1 MKKLNYV
8 IVAMLFLSFTAMA
21 QKKSYTISGFIR
33 EKGSKETL
41 IGTSIVI
48 LNNNQATVT
57 NNYGFY
63 SISTNLDS
71 INLLISMV
79 GYQRMI
85 YKLSLKK
92 DIELDVEM
100 QSSNNIGEVLVTDQR
115 LERISEEQQMSIM
128 KVDVAQ
134 IQEIP
139 ALFGEKDVLKVL
151 QLLPGVQ
158 KGSEGNSGLYV
169 RGGGPDQNLI
179 ILDDAPVYNAFH
191 LFGFFSLFNGE
202 ALKSVELTKGGFPA
216 RYGGRL
222 SSVLEMN
229 MKDGNRES
237 IKGSVGIGLISSRF
251 TLEGPL
257 KKNKSSFLIS
267 ARRTYI
273 DALIYPFLPDN
284 AKGGYYFYD
293 LNAKVNYDIDR
304 KNKVYISGYFGR
316 DKFYANSSFGSSE
329 NRFGLYWGNGTGTV
343 RWNHVYSPKLFSNTS
358 FIYSQYR
365 FNTSIEQKY
374 NNEKYSIRLYS
385 GIRDI
390 SLKHDFDYAWK
401 ENHLLKFGTFI
412 QQHRFTPSAVTIK
425 NDQFTAGNTDV
436 RNNIDALESAI
447 YIEDRAQFG
456 ARIKTNTG
464 VRISHFYV
472 DKKSYAAVEPRFGA
486 SYQLKEDLAL
496 KASYAFMKQYIHLL
510 SGTGVGLPTD
520 LWVPSTG
527 KIPSQRSQQMAL
539 GLAKDFI
546 EKNFNISLEGYY
558 KKMDNVIAYKEGAS
572 FLAIDDIGSDEK
584 ITWEDNVTSGQGW
597 SYGLELLVKKSE
609 GKFSGWVGYT
619 LSWTQL
625 QFDELNFGKKYYAR
639 YDRRHDISVVGIYK
653 PKDDLT
659 FSFTWVYGTGNAI
672 TLPRAEYLA
681 QGHSPG
687 GSGFIQT
694 MYVNDYDGKN
704 NFRMEPYHRMDIGMQ
719 FHSKLK
725 RSERIFEL
733 SVYNVYN
740 RRNPYFY
747 YIGYQTN
754 SSQRVLKRVSLF
766 PIMPSISWTYKF

>member
-1 MKKLNYV
+1 MKKYLRLTL
-8 IVAMLFLSFTAMA
+8 LFICTSVLTQA
-21 QKKSYTISGFIR
+21 QKKSFTISGFIK
-33 EKGSKETL
+33 EKGTQESL
-41 IGTSIVI
+41 IGSTITI
-48 LNNNQATVT
+48 LNTNQATST

-63 SISTNLDS
+63 SISCNLDTVH
-71 INLLISMV
+71 LLISMV
-79 GYQRMI
+79 GFQRQAFKI
-85 YKLSLKK
+85 ALNK

-100 QSSNNIGEVLVTDQR
+100 FSNNTIQEVTVTDER
-115 LERISEEQQMSIM
+115 LERISQDQQMSII
-128 KVDVAQ
+128 K
-134 IQEIP
+134 IPIEKIEEIP
-139 ALFGEKDVLKVL
+139 ALLGEKDVLKVI

-191 LFGFFSLFNGE
+191 LFGFFSLFNGD

-229 MKDGNRES
+229 MKDGSKEDF
-237 IKGSVGIGLISSRF
+237 KGSVGIGAISSRF

-273 DALIYPFLPDN
+273 DALIYPFLPEDSK
-284 AKGGYYFYD
+284 AGYYFYD

-304 KNKVYISGYFGR
+304 KNKIYVSGYFGR
-316 DKFYANSSFGSSE
+316 DKFYANNNFNTSE
-329 NRFGLYWGNGTGTV
+329 FNFGLYWGNGTGTL
-343 RWNHVYSPKLFSNTS
+343 RWNHVYNSKLFSNTS
-358 FIYSQYR
+358 LIYSQYR
-365 FNTSIEQKY
+365 FNISIKESY
-374 NNEKYSIRLYS
+374 NGDQYLIKLFS

-390 SLKHDFDYAWK
+390 TLKHDFDYAWK
-401 ENHLLKFGTFI
+401 NNHLLKTGVQI

-425 NDQFTAGNTDV
+425 NDQFTEGNTDV
-436 RNNIDALESAI
+436 RNNIDALESAV
-447 YIEDRAQFG
+447 YLEDRAQYG
-456 ARIKTNTG
+456 ARIKTNMG
-464 VRISHFYV
+464 IRLSHFLV
-472 DKKSYAAVEPRFGA
+472 DGKSYGAIEPRFGA

-496 KASYAFMKQYIHLL
+496 KTSYAYMRQYIHLL
-510 SGTGVGLPTD
+510 SSTGSGLPTD
-520 LWVPSTG
+520 LWVPSTS
-527 KIPSQRSQQMAL
+527 KIPSQSSQQVAI

-546 EKNFNISLEGYY
+546 PKNFNVSLEGYY

-584 ITWEDNVTSGQGW
+584 ISWEDNVTSGQGW
-597 SYGLELLVKKSE
+597 SYGVELLIKKTE

-639 YDRRHDISVVGIYK
+639 YDRRHDISVVGVYK
-653 PKDDLT
+653 AKEDLT

-672 TLPRAEYLA
+672 TLPRAEYVA

-687 GSGFIQT
+687 GSAYTQT
-694 MYVNDYDGKN
+694 LFVNDYNGKN
-704 NFRMEPYHRMDIGMQ
+704 NFRMEAYHRMDIGMQ

-725 RSERIFEL
+725 RSERIFEF

-747 YIGYQTN
+747 YIAPKAN

>member
-1 MKKLNYV
+1 
-8 IVAMLFLSFTAMA
+8 
-21 QKKSYTISGFIR
+21 
-33 EKGSKETL
+33 
-41 IGTSIVI
+41 
-48 LNNNQATVT
+48 
-57 NNYGFY
+57 
-63 SISTNLDS
+63 
-71 INLLISMV
+71 MV
-79 GYQRMI
+79 GYRRMM
-85 YKLSLKK
+85 YKLALTK

-100 QSSNNIGEVLVTDQR
+100 EASNNISEVLVTDQR
-115 LERISEEQQMSIM
+115 MERISEEQQMSIL
-128 KVDVAQ
+128 KVSVEQ

-139 ALFGEKDVLKVL
+139 ALLGEKDVLKVL

-229 MKDGNRES
+229 MKDGSKES

-251 TLEGPL
+251 TLEGPI

-273 DALIYPFLPDN
+273 DALIYPFLPN
-284 AKGGYYFYD
+284 ESKGGYYFYD
-293 LNAKVNYDIDR
+293 LNAKVNYDINR
-304 KNKVYISGYFGR
+304 KNKIYVSGYFGR
-316 DKFYANSSFGSSE
+316 DKFYANNNVGNNE
-329 NRFGLYWGNGTGTV
+329 NKFGLYWGNGTGTV
-343 RWNHVYSPKLFSNTS
+343 RWNHVYNSKLFSNTS
-358 FIYSQYR
+358 LIYSQYR
-365 FNTSIEQKY
+365 FNTSIQQKY
-374 NNEKYSIRLYS
+374 DGEKYLIRLFS
-385 GIRDI
+385 GIRDL

-401 ENHLLKFGTFI
+401 ENHLIKTGVQI

-425 NDQFTAGNTDV
+425 NDQFTEGNTDV
-436 RNNIDALESAI
+436 RNNIDALESAV
-447 YIEDRAQFG
+447 YIEDRAQYG
-456 ARIKTNTG
+456 TRIKTNLG

-472 DKKSYAAVEPRFGA
+472 DKKSYGAVEPRFGA

-496 KASYAFMKQYIHLL
+496 KTSYAYMRQYIHLL
-510 SGTGVGLPTD
+510 TGTGVGLPTD
-520 LWVPSTG
+520 LWVPSTST
-527 KIPSQRSQQMAL
+527 IPSQGSHQVAM

-546 EKNFNISLEGYY
+546 KQNFNISLEGYY

-572 FLAIDDIGSDEK
+572 FLAIDDIGSNEK
-584 ITWEDNVTSGQGW
+584 ISWEDNVTSGQAW
-597 SYGLELLVKKSE
+597 SYGIELLVKKSE

-639 YDRRHDISVVGIYK
+639 YDRRHDLSVVGIYK
-653 PKDDLT
+653 AKDDLS

-687 GSGFIQT
+687 GSAFIQT
-694 MYVNDYDGKN
+694 MYVNDYEGKN
-704 NFRMEPYHRMDIGMQ
+704 NFRMEAYHRMDIGMQ
-719 FHSKLK
+719 FHTKLK
-725 RSERIFEL
+725 RSERIFEF

-740 RRNPYFY
+740 RQNPYFY
-747 YIGYQTN
+747 YVGYKSN

-766 PIMPSISWTYKF
+766 PIIPSVSWTYKF